1 MIHRGVPSP
10 SAHEGRGRRQQEVP
24 MSSTLFSRRK
34 FFEAGTAAA
43 AAAGVAAIPGAAFAR
58 QPQEGGSGLEP
69 LFPPGGAQRFFLS
82 QQNAYLFLDT
92 MMDAYER
99 GFTTRLSQSYSDE
112 LGLESTAFVYDN
124 VEIMARLLRASGQD
138 LDRAKVLG
146 NGLLY
151 AQQTDPAADGR
162 VRQAYFVDHADANG
176 AFVIPSGFPF
186 FFLGSATGDVAWTGM
201 ALAQLANRTRIQ
213 AYLDGAVR
221 LGNWIFNNTFDTR

>member
-1 MIHRGVPSP
+1 MIPRGVNSP

-124 VEIMARLLRASGQD
+124 AVEIMAPLLRASGQD
-138 LDRAKVLG
+138 FDRAKVLG

-151 AQQTDPAADGR
+151 PRQTHSASDR
-162 VRQAYFVDHADANG
+162 SLRQAYF
-176 AFVIPSGFPF
+176 
-186 FFLGSATGDVAWTGM
+186 L
-201 ALAQLANRTRIQ
+201 
-213 AYLDGAVR
+213 
-221 LGNWIFNNTFDTR
+221 